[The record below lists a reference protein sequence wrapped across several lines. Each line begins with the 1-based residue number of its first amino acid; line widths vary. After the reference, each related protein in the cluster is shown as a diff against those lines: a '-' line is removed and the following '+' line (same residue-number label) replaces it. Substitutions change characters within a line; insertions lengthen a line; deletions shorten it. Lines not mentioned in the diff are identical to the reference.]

1 MSRQPL
7 VVGNW
12 KMNGRRAEARRLSAA
27 LVPLVKGVATEVVV
41 CPPFPYLV
49 DVADQLQSSL
59 VKVGAQ
65 NCSDHAPGAF
75 TGEVAAEMLVDAG
88 CHYVIVGHSE
98 RRTLYQ
104 EASSLVAGKAQAAIA
119 AGLVPIVCFGETLE
133 ERDAGTT
140 EKVLAEQVTAIQR
153 QFEPALI
160 EKLVFAYEPVWAIGT
175 GVTAS
180 PEQVEVAH
188 RFVRGLLAEAGE
200 TVRILYGGSV
210 KPGNA
215 AELFSLENVDGGL
228 IGGASLDEHSF
239 AAICQAMG

>member
-27 LVPLVKGVATEVVV
+27 LVPLVQGVITEIVV

-49 DVADQLQSSL
+49 DVADQLHSSL

-75 TGEVAAEMLVDAG
+75 TGEVAAEMLADAG

-104 EASSLVAGKAQAAIA
+104 EASSLVATKAQAAVA
-119 AGLVPIVCFGETLE
+119 AGLVPIVCLGETLE
-133 ERDAGTT
+133 EREAGIT

-188 RFVRGLLAEAGE
+188 RFVRDLLAEAGE